1 MSETSIYGIYELALE
16 RVLDNM
22 LDILDEYQAK
32 CVETMGSN
40 GFEHITY
47 RIKSDDSMREKIR
60 GKGLPENEESALV
73 TVKDAIGI
81 RVICS
86 FVDDVF
92 EVVDY
97 IRNLDNIEIID
108 EKDYIRH
115 AKTNGYRSYHMI
127 LAVKVPLPDLHGDNP
142 GTYYVELQVR
152 TIAMD
157 TWASLE
163 HKMKYKKDI
172 ANQELL
178 VAELKRVADELA
190 SCDLSMQTIHDII
203 KKS

>member
-1 MSETSIYGIYELALE
+1 MNDISIYGIYELALD
-16 RVLDNM
+16 RVLENV
-22 LDILDEYQAK
+22 LDIFEEYQTM
-32 CVETMGSN
+32 CIETTGNN
-40 GFEHITY
+40 GFEHITA
-47 RIKSDDSMREKIR
+47 RIKTDESMREKCR
-60 GKGLPENEESALV
+60 SKGLPETAESALV

-92 EVVDY
+92 DVIEY
-97 IRNLDNIEIID
+97 IRNHENIEVVD

-115 AKTNGYRSYHMI
+115 AKSNGYRSYHMI
-127 LAVKVPLPDLHGDNP
+127 LKATVPVPDLYGNNP
-142 GTYYVELQVR
+142 GTYFVELQVR

-157 TWASLE
+157 TWAALE

-172 ANQELL
+172 ENQELL

-190 SCDLSMQTIHDII
+190 SCDLSMQTIHDIL
-203 KKS
+203 KK